1 MADGDSD
8 DPEKDPYNRQAFT
21 SWYQNKGPFDE
32 IKGSVVEGV
41 CTPSKGTEFNG
52 VCMKWY
58 CGCQQPGGVE
68 QDATGFALRLHDGD
82 KWKFRC
88 NNQPG
93 FPYV

>member
-8 DPEKDPYNRQAFT
+8 DNLQTFT
-21 SWYQNKGPFDE
+21 NFAGGPFDD
-32 IKGSVVEGV
+32 IKGKMV
-41 CTPSKGTEFNG
+41 NG
-52 VCMKWY
+52 AMKWY
-58 CGCQQPGGVE
+58 CGCDKAHFEPYSHLEGDQ

-93 FPYV
+93 FALCQKPGPAE